1 MLQPHAGGS
10 DKPSMAPVRLLGAS
24 CLVAVA
30 LLGSGCSS
38 NDPVKAEAS
47 VVTGGLTQGNT
58 VQVKAAL
65 AASSAAVKGWQIENG
80 VLPSAAEFATIP
92 GAASSGGATVTY
104 VPAGSGFCLTATS
117 SGQPVV
123 VRVWREPGG
132 LQPEGA
138 TC

>member
-1 MLQPHAGGS
+1 
-10 DKPSMAPVRLLGAS
+10 MASLRLLGATS
-24 CLVAVA
+24 LIAVA
-30 LLGSGCSS
+30 MVSSGCSNS
-38 NDPVKAEAS
+38 DPVKAEAN

-58 VQVKAAL
+58 VQVTAAL
-65 AASSAAVKGWQIENG
+65 ASSSAAVKGWQIENG
-80 VLPSAAEFATIP
+80 ALPTTADFATIP

-117 SGQPVV
+117 SGQPAV